1 MHKIKLS
8 AMKKDK
14 EKKQKKEKKEKKKKI
29 KVPLTPKQIAIGMA
43 IIALVSF
50 LYKFTIG
57 IMSLSMVLIIAAV
70 PTLFVFICKFL
81 YARHMDTTRAKKK
94 RSYFFMMIATV
105 CFVVLFLM
113 FSLLKVGGIDITH
126 HNTFTGWI
134 GIVFILFIIVMFVLS
149 IINLRGALQKDDLVV
164 IGIKEISFVAA
175 LADAVMINGFLYRV
189 LIKYIEK
196 FIPFYSFFNQYF
208 PLAVSIL
215 MCIVP
220 IIMLRRFIKYKVD
233 EEENVAV
240 EEAVTNNEENNT
252 NTEEV

>member
-1 MHKIKLS
+1 
-8 AMKKDK
+8 
-14 EKKQKKEKKEKKKKI
+14 
-29 KVPLTPKQIAIGMA
+29 
-43 IIALVSF
+43 
-50 LYKFTIG
+50 
-57 IMSLSMVLIIAAV
+57 
-70 PTLFVFICKFL
+70 
-81 YARHMDTTRAKKK
+81 
-94 RSYFFMMIATV
+94 MIATV

-126 HNTFTGWI
+126 YNTFTGWI

>member
-1 MHKIKLS
+1 
-8 AMKKDK
+8 MKKDK
-14 EKKQKKEKKEKKKKI
+14 EKKQKKEKKKKI
-29 KVPLTPKQIAIGMA
+29 KIPLTPKQIAIGMA

-50 LYKFTIG
+50 LYKFTVG
-57 IMSLSMVLIIAAV
+57 VMSLSMVLMIAAI

-81 YARHMDTTRAKKK
+81 YARHMDQTREKKK

-105 CFVVLFLM
+105 CFVVLFLL

-126 HNTFTGWI
+126 ENTFTGWI
-134 GIVFILFIIVMFVLS
+134 GIVFIFFIIAMFVLS

-208 PLAVSIL
+208 PLAVSVL

-220 IIMLRRFIKYKVD
+220 ILMLKRFIKYKVD
-233 EEENVAV
+233 EVPQEE
-240 EEAVTNNEENNT
+240 ENNEEVKEDDT
-252 NTEEV
+252 TKEECNEEATQN